1 MRMVGAS
8 KSMIRVPF
16 IVEGVVAAVLG
27 SLLACAAT
35 WVIAE
40 FLLGQWL
47 SEQVV
52 GIAFIGGADSWI
64 VMPGLVLLAGLLAGL
79 SSWVTVRK
87 YLRV

>member
-1 MRMVGAS
+1 GAS

-16 IVEGVVAAVLG
+16 IFEGVVATVLG

-47 SEQVV
+47 SQQVAD
-52 GIAFIGGADSWI
+52 ITFISGTDSWI
-64 VMPGLVLLAGLLAGL
+64 VMPGLVLLAALLAGL

-87 YLRV
+87 HLRV